1 MPPDSTIHV
10 PHKPLPPTEPPVEGV
25 TAPSVPVSTPQSEVA
40 PPPSSPQGEPLTF
53 EEEIAKKEEALKK
66 FIADRLRI
74 EEDSRAIFSEKKTL
88 EEKIAPILL
97 EEKHSVDR
105 IAILEKERL
114 ASKDLHSARAV
125 EANRWTEEENRRSIE
140 HRRWAVSEE
149 LELLLQKIHDS
160 ERAFKELSLEEEKSV
175 RDIAA
180 LRIKIAQRELG
191 LLLAQIQN
199 EKGATLAELEKFT
212 AEHARLE
219 ALLLDAAKSEE
230 DALHAEDEVE
240 KKSEGASSIYEEQVL
255 AGERHK
261 LEDARK
267 EVEQKR
273 WAAEDAIVPVSHSVL
288 ESQKHLDEIT
298 QREGEVLAKLDG
310 LLPPSVGPIA
320 PKQAGTP

>member
-1 MPPDSTIHV
+1 MG
-10 PHKPLPPTEPPVEGV
+10 GV
-25 TAPSVPVSTPQSEVA
+25 AAPSVAVSMPQTVVA
-40 PPPSSPQGEPLTF
+40 PPPSSSQGEPQTL
-53 EEEIAKKEEALKK
+53 EEEITQKEDALKK

-97 EEKHSVDR
+97 EERHSVDR

-114 ASKDLHSARAV
+114 GSRDLHAARAV
-125 EANRWTEEENRRSIE
+125 EENRWTEEANRRSIE
-140 HRRWAVSEE
+140 HRRWSVSEE

-160 ERAFKELSLEEEKSV
+160 ERAFKELSLEEEKSI

-180 LRIKIAQRELG
+180 LRIKIVQRELG

-199 EKGATLAELEKFT
+199 EKGATQAELEKFT
-212 AEHARLE
+212 TEHARLE
-219 ALLLDAAKSEE
+219 ALLLDAAKREE

-273 WAAEDAIVPVSHSVL
+273 WAAEDAIVPVSDSVL
-288 ESQKHLDEIT
+288 ESRKHLDEIT
-298 QREGEVLAKLDG
+298 KKEGEILAKLNG
-310 LLPPSVGPIA
+310 LVPPSVDSPA
-320 PKQAGTP
+320 LKQVGQP